1 MKRRSFLKKS
11 SLVTLPAFL
20 GGYELAALSSSNLF
34 NMVNGDDDKVLVLID
49 LNGGNDGLSSFVPLD
64 YFDNL
69 ANARPNL
76 FMPQN
81 QLLTMTDTIG
91 LHPVM
96 EGVNNLYD
104 NGNLTLVQ
112 GVAYPDQNRSHFRS
126 ADIWNTGV
134 KADVF
139 KSTGWMGRYFDDEFP
154 GYPGGYPNDDC
165 PDPFALTLG
174 KSVSGTC
181 QGTNSNFSL
190 ALLNVEYLGGL
201 TTGVEAPLPND
212 CYGAELGYVVDTFK
226 KSNAYAERIINAVD
240 SGNSLIEYP
249 DNSIAQRLK
258 VIAQMISGGLQTKVF
273 VIRQGGYDT
282 HADQVVEGNTTVGSH
297 ANLLKDLSDAI
308 YAFQE
313 DLKALNIDQRVLGM
327 TFSEF
332 GRKIIS
338 NAGLGTDH
346 GTAAPM
352 MIFGSCINAGVIGSN
367 PEIGTNVD
375 IEEGVAM
382 QYDFKSV
389 YGSVMMDW
397 FGVAEADVRT
407 YLFEDFQHI
416 PIINSCETTS
426 TQHVEPVPNIT
437 VNSYPNPFR
446 NQFTV
451 SIAMDQ
457 TGTVRIDVADVV
469 GKLVK
474 SITNRSLSQGTHEIL
489 VDGSSLKGGVYFV
502 RVQVGKAVKTL
513 RVIRG

>member
-34 NMVNGDDDKVLVLID
+34 NLVNGDDDKVLVLID
-49 LNGGNDGLSSFVPLD
+49 LNGGNDGLASFVPLD

-76 FMPQN
+76 YLPEN
-81 QLLTMTDTIG
+81 DLLTMTDTIG

-96 EGVNNLYD
+96 EGINNLYD

-112 GVAYPDQNRSHFRS
+112 GVAYPNQNRSHFRS

-134 KADVF
+134 RADEF
-139 KSTGWMGRYFDDEFP
+139 KSTGWLGRYLDDEFP
-154 GYPGGYPNDDC
+154 GYPSDYPNDDC
-165 PDPFALTLG
+165 LDPFALTLG

-181 QGTNSNFSL
+181 QGANSNFSL
-190 ALLNVEYLGGL
+190 ALLNVEDLGGL

-226 KSNAYAERIINAVD
+226 KSNAYAERIVSAVD
-240 SGNSLIEYP
+240 SGNSIVEYP

-282 HADQVVEGNTTVGSH
+282 HADQVVEGNTTIGNH
-297 ANLLKDLSDAI
+297 ANLLRDLSDSI

-313 DLKALNIDQRVLGM
+313 DLKALNIDQRVIGM

-338 NAGLGTDH
+338 NAGMGTDH

-367 PEIGTNVD
+367 PEIGTDVD
-375 IEEGVAM
+375 IDEGVAM

-397 FGVAEADVRT
+397 FGVAEADVRS

-426 TQHVEPVPNIT
+426 TQHVEPAPNIA
-437 VNSYPNPFR
+437 VSSYPNPFR
-446 NQFTV
+446 NQLTV
-451 SIAMDQ
+451 SVKIDRKE
-457 TGTVRIDVADVV
+457 TVRIDVADVV
-469 GKLVK
+469 GKVVK
-474 SITNRSLSQGTHEIL
+474 SITNRSLSQGTHEIP
-489 VDGSSLKGGVYFV
+489 VDSHELKSGIYFV

-513 RVIRG
+513 RVVRS